1 MAAYG
6 VTEYWC
12 SKSFDPSD
20 KFGTDYV
27 FYIEIDEN
35 NTNRKQV
42 FHQISYVSMINVKM
56 L

>member
-1 MAAYG
+1 MAVYC

-20 KFGTDYV
+20 KFDTDYD

-35 NTNRKQV
+35 NTTENKFFIR
-42 FHQISYVSMINVKM
+42 
-56 L
+56 